1 MIRVLLLALAVA
13 CAATTAAPREA
24 APQFTATT
32 LDGQKF
38 TNETLKGKT
47 VLLQF
52 WTTWAKYCR
61 EDQSA
66 VDAILREYS
75 GRGLVVLAVNVGES
89 REKVK
94 AYLKQSPR
102 ASKIV
107 LSADTTLAAAFAAD
121 SFPRYVLIDKEGRV
135 AGIQDGAGGE
145 DSLRQFLRKAGLESE

>member
-1 MIRVLLLALAVA
+1 MIRVWLLALAVT
-13 CAATTAAPREA
+13 CAAATAAPREA

-52 WTTWAKYCR
+52 WTTWAKYCPD
-61 EDQSA
+61 DQPA
-66 VDAILREYS
+66 VDAIAREFS

-102 ASKIV
+102 ACKIV
-107 LSADTTLAAAFAAD
+107 LSGDTNLAAIFAAQ
-121 SFPRYVLIDKEGRV
+121 SFPRYVLIDKEGKV

-145 DSLRQFLRKAGLESE
+145 DSLRQFLRKAGLATE